1 MNSNLETASQGE
13 LALTDWLRLA
23 GLLIFVVF
31 ICFSILLFC
40 KGANHLPANETQGLV
55 HSAAPVA
62 GLELR
67 PESNREAQSQSLL
80 ALAAP
85 EAYSGSIKSLSEA
98 PTVSIQQPLH
108 GRAAKEATIFSAQR
122 TPAIRRHRTSSATRL
137 ASRQGSALDKVL
149 FKSVNVLVGMWRHAW
164 ETSKV
169 RGRRVAARS
178 NPSS

>member
-1 MNSNLETASQGE
+1 MNSDLETASQGE

-23 GLLIFVVF
+23 GLLIFVAF
-31 ICFSILLFC
+31 ICFSIVLFC
-40 KGANHLPANETQGLV
+40 KGANHPPANETKGLV
-55 HSAAPVA
+55 HSAAPAA
-62 GLELR
+62 GLEVR
-67 PESNREAQSQSLL
+67 PESHSQPLL

-98 PTVSIQQPLH
+98 PTVSIQQPLN